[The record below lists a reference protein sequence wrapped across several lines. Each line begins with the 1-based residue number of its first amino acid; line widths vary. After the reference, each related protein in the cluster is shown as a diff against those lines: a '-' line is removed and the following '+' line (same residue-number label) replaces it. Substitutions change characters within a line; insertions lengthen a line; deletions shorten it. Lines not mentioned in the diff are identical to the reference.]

1 MKRYCLLI
9 FSLFLSKAY
18 SQSTNDVLNLLI
30 ANKTVTQEQ
39 ADSLRADAA
48 IKQQDAE
55 ANKKSFLVSAARQI
69 QLLGYT
75 QIRYQALDEKG
86 KKDGFDIRRARLD
99 VKGNFTPF
107 FAYRLQTDFADKPKI
122 VDAYAEI
129 KINDYF
135 NITLGQ
141 FRIPFSLENL
151 TSINKFELID
161 FSQTVDALAARGK
174 DVIGNQNGRDIGI
187 QIGGALLKNGTNIL
201 AEYRLGVFN
210 GSGINIAD
218 TANEAKDVVGR
229 LIINPVKGLSLGASY
244 YNGWGKAIKP
254 TSDFIGRSQT
264 RNRFG
269 LEASYTTTR
278 LSLKGEYIQGK
289 DGKTDRAGWYALAGY
304 YIIPQKLQVVG
315 KYDTYDS
322 DTSKDDNISTN
333 YVIGTNFNFNTWSRI
348 QAFYTFREEQGTS
361 VNNNYFSIQYQ
372 IGF

>member
-333 YVIGTNFNFNTWSRI
+333 YLIGTKFNFNTWSRI